1 MNEKMITVE
10 GLTKEYK
17 TGNVI
22 VPALRGVDL
31 QVHRGEFAAVVGASG
46 CGKSTLLYIL
56 GGMLRPTKG
65 SVWIDGFDMIG
76 ARDASRTQFLKQNI
90 GFVFQRFN
98 LINSLNVFDNL
109 KISCKILGAMNGYR
123 EKIDEMLCHVG
134 IDHKA
139 RMKPLELSQG
149 EQQRVAIA
157 RALIKEPR
165 ILLAD
170 EPTGNLDSE
179 NSERIVEL
187 FRTMN
192 RGLGQTI
199 LMITHNR
206 MLADRTDR
214 TFEMKDGRILSSGTP
229 PRQTA

>member
-1 MNEKMITVE
+1 MNERIITVE
-10 GLTKEYK
+10 GLTKDYK
-17 TGNVI
+17 VGKVV

-31 QVHRGEFAAVVGASG
+31 EVHRGEFASVAGASG

-56 GGMLRPTKG
+56 GGMLRATKG

-76 ARDASRTQFLKQNI
+76 ARNASRTRFLRENL

-98 LINSLNVFDNL
+98 LISSLNVFDNL
-109 KISCKILGAMNGYR
+109 KISCKIAGSVRGYK
-123 EKIDEMLCHVG
+123 EKINEMLWRVG
-134 IDHKA
+134 IEHKA

-157 RALIKEPR
+157 RALIKEPK

-179 NSERIVEL
+179 NSDKIVAL
-187 FRTMN
+187 FRSMN
-192 RGLGQTI
+192 RNLGQTI

-206 MLADRTDR
+206 RLADMTDR
-214 TFEMKDGRILSSGTP
+214 TFEMKDGKILLNGTSP
-229 PRQTA
+229 LQTK

>member
-1 MNEKMITVE
+1 MNERIITVE
-10 GLTKEYK
+10 GLTKDYK
-17 TGNVI
+17 IGNVV

-31 QVHRGEFAAVVGASG
+31 EVHRGEFASVVGASG

-56 GGMLRPTKG
+56 GGMLRATGG
-65 SVWIDGFDMIG
+65 SVWIDGFDMTG
-76 ARDASRTQFLKQNI
+76 ARNASRTGFLRNNL

-98 LINSLNVFDNL
+98 LISSLNVFDNL
-109 KISCKILGAMNGYR
+109 KISCKIAGNLRGCK
-123 EKIDEMLCHVG
+123 EKINEVLRQVG
-134 IDHKA
+134 IEHKA

-157 RALIKEPR
+157 RALIREPK

-179 NSERIVEL
+179 NSDRIISL

-192 RGLGQTI
+192 TNLGQTI

-206 MLADRTDR
+206 RLADMTDR
-214 TFEMKDGRILSSGTP
+214 IFEMKDGKILTNGTSP
-229 PRQTA
+229 QRT

>member
-1 MNEKMITVE
+1 MNNEMIRVE
-10 GLTKEYK
+10 GLTKDYK
-17 TGNVI
+17 SGHVI

-31 QVHRGEFAAVVGASG
+31 QVNRGEFASVVGASG

-56 GGMLRPTKG
+56 GGMLRATKG
-65 SVWIDGFDMIG
+65 SVWIDGFDMG
-76 ARDASRTQFLKQNI
+76 SAPDASRTRFLKENI

-98 LINSLNVFDNL
+98 LIHSLNVSDNL
-109 KISCKILGAMNGYR
+109 KISCSILGAMNGYKQ
-123 EKIDEMLCHVG
+123 KIEEMLCHVG

-139 RMKPLELSQG
+139 KMKPLELSQG

-165 ILLAD
+165 VLLAD

-179 NSERIVEL
+179 NAEKILAL

-192 RGLGQTI
+192 KRLGQTV

-214 TFEMKDGRILSSGTP
+214 IFEMSDGRILSDGVP
-229 PRQTA
+229 PRRNK

>member
-1 MNEKMITVE
+1 MNERIITVE
-10 GLTKEYK
+10 GLTKDYK
-17 TGNVI
+17 IGNVV
-22 VPALRGVDL
+22 VPALRGVDME
-31 QVHRGEFAAVVGASG
+31 VHRGEFASVVGASG

-56 GGMLRPTKG
+56 GGMLRATGG
-65 SVWIDGFDMIG
+65 SVWIDGFDMTG
-76 ARDASRTQFLKQNI
+76 ARNASRTGFLGKNL

-98 LINSLNVFDNL
+98 LISSLNVFDNL
-109 KISCKILGAMNGYR
+109 KISCKIAGSLR
-123 EKIDEMLCHVG
+123 EHKEKIDEMLRQVG
-134 IDHKA
+134 IEHKA

-157 RALIKEPR
+157 RALIKEPK

-179 NSERIVEL
+179 NSDRILSL

-192 RGLGQTI
+192 TNLGQTI

-206 MLADRTDR
+206 RLADMTDR
-214 TFEMKDGRILSSGTP
+214 IFEMKDGKILTNGTSP
-229 PRQTA
+229 QRT

>member
-1 MNEKMITVE
+1 M
-10 GLTKEYK
+10 
-17 TGNVI
+17 
-22 VPALRGVDL
+22 
-31 QVHRGEFAAVVGASG
+31 S
-46 CGKSTLLYIL
+46 S
-56 GGMLRPTKG
+56 
-65 SVWIDGFDMIG
+65 
-76 ARDASRTQFLKQNI
+76 ARDASRTRFLKENI

-98 LINSLNVFDNL
+98 LIHSLNVFDNL
-109 KISCKILGAMNGYR
+109 KISCEILGAMNGYR
-123 EKIDEMLCHVG
+123 GKIEEMLCHVG

-139 RMKPLELSQG
+139 KMKPLELSQG

-179 NSERIVEL
+179 NSEKILEL

-192 RGLGQTI
+192 RSLGQTI

-206 MLADRTDR
+206 VLADRTDR
-214 TFEMKDGRILSSGTP
+214 TFEMKDGRIL
-229 PRQTA
+229 

>member
-1 MNEKMITVE
+1 MNDLIITVE
-10 GLTKEYK
+10 GLTKDYK
-17 TGNVI
+17 IGQVV

-31 QVHRGEFAAVVGASG
+31 EVRRGEFASVVGASG

-56 GGMLRPTKG
+56 GGMLRATKG
-65 SVWIDGFDMIG
+65 SARIDGFDMIG
-76 ARDASRTQFLKQNI
+76 ARNALRTRFLGQNL

-98 LINSLNVFDNL
+98 LISSLNVFDNL
-109 KISCKILGAMNGYR
+109 KISCKIAGSMKGYK
-123 EKIDEMLCHVG
+123 EKIDEMLRHVG
-134 IDHKA
+134 IEHKA

-157 RALIKEPR
+157 RALIKEPK

-179 NSERIVEL
+179 NSDKILAL

-192 RGLGQTI
+192 KNLGQTI

-206 MLADRTDR
+206 KLAAMTDR
-214 TFEMKDGRILSSGTP
+214 TFEMKDGKILSNGTS
-229 PRQTA
+229 PRKTN